1 MKGFQGVKKMNKIT
15 HKIIA
20 LVAAVVIAASSAAAA
35 PADVKGEQATSR
47 AQLEKKVRK
56 ELVTLP
62 YYGVFDNLSYQ
73 VEGDT
78 VTLYGQV
85 VRPSTRGD
93 AERRV
98 SRLAGVE
105 RVVNRIEVLPLSGFD
120 DSIRARTYRA
130 LFGMSSPL
138 FRYGRG
144 VNPSIHI
151 VVNRGHVTLE
161 GVVATE
167 GDSNLARL
175 RALGVP
181 GVFSVTNNLQVER
194 GRAR

>member
-1 MKGFQGVKKMNKIT
+1 MKGFQGVKKMNKFM
-15 HKIIA
+15 HKIMA
-20 LVAAVVIAASSAAAA
+20 FAAAILIAASSAVAA
-35 PADVKGEQATSR
+35 PATNGEQASTR

-62 YYGVFDNLSYQ
+62 YYGVFDNLMYQ
-73 VEGDT
+73 VEGGT

-85 VRPSTRGD
+85 VRPSTRSD

-120 DSIRARTYRA
+120 DSIRARTYRE
-130 LFGMSSPL
+130 LFGWNSPL

>member
-1 MKGFQGVKKMNKIT
+1 MKKIRSSFF
-15 HKIIA
+15 A
-20 LVAAVVIAASSAAAA
+20 LVLALSAAAA
-35 PADVKGEQATSR
+35 VLAADANAQGRSVDR
-47 AQLEKKVRK
+47 AQVEKKVRR

-62 YYGVFDNLSYQ
+62 YYGVFDNLAYE
-73 VEGDT
+73 VNGGT

-85 VRPSTRGD
+85 VRPSTRSD

-98 SRLAGVE
+98 ARLAGVS

-130 LFGMSSPL
+130 LFGMDSPL

-144 VNPSIHI
+144 TNPSIHI
-151 VVNRGHVTLE
+151 IVNRGHVSLE

-167 GDSNLARL
+167 GDSRLAYI

-181 GVFSVTNNLQVER
+181 GVFSVTNNLDVER
-194 GRAR
+194 RRGR

>member
-1 MKGFQGVKKMNKIT
+1 MKKFVNAVL
-15 HKIIA
+15 A
-20 LVAAVVIAASSAAAA
+20 LSAAAVLTA
-35 PADVKGEQATSR
+35 PAAWAAPAAVETQTAP
-47 AQLEKKVRK
+47 AELMKKVRK

-62 YYGVFDNLSYQ
+62 WYGVFDNLEYS
-73 VEGDT
+73 VEGGV

-85 VRPSTRGD
+85 VQPSTKRD

-98 SRLAGVE
+98 ARLKGVE

-120 DSIRARTYRA
+120 DSIRRQTYRA
-130 LFGMSSPL
+130 LFGWNSPL

-161 GVVATE
+161 GVVSTE
-167 GDSNLARL
+167 GDANLARM
-175 RALGVP
+175 RALSVP
-181 GVFSVTNNLQVER
+181 GVFSVTNNLRAER

>member
-1 MKGFQGVKKMNKIT
+1 MKKIRNSFFALALALSASAVLAADANAQGQRV
-15 HKIIA
+15 
-20 LVAAVVIAASSAAAA
+20 
-35 PADVKGEQATSR
+35 DR
-47 AQLEKKVRK
+47 AQLEKKVRR

-62 YYGVFDNLSYQ
+62 YYGVFDNLAYE
-73 VEGDT
+73 VNGGT

-85 VRPSTRGD
+85 VRPSTRSD

-98 SRLAGVE
+98 ARLAGVA

-130 LFGMSSPL
+130 LFGMDSPL

-144 VNPSIHI
+144 TNPSIHI

-167 GDSNLARL
+167 GHAVLVAWDMPFPAP
-175 RALGVP
+175 ALLSVGAEAHNHVDIAVLEGGVHQ
-181 GVFSVTNNLQVER
+181 T
-194 GRAR
+194 